1 MPFINTN
8 DNYVKEYCKTHPE
21 ADLYLN
27 ELIELKNKQLLKYG
41 IPEKGGLGEL
51 SYDVNSQDW
60 FKDVKSVQIDL
71 LKELKRVCD
80 ENGLKVFLIYGSLLG
95 AVRSGGMIAGDDDI
109 DVALLREDY
118 DKLVKMT
125 DSFKRPYFLQ
135 NNYND
140 DCFYGGYI
148 KLRNANTTAINPQNW
163 YANCCEGIFIDIF
176 PIDKGYT
183 SSIKE
188 HFKLKKIHHLQRLLY
203 AKSYGFFRSFKDMSL
218 LVWKFYKYAGKII
231 PRQKLLEKLDAVLKE
246 NDTNASNKL
255 KNKLGIYSHYSENCM
270 PRYLPADAFE
280 DICRMEYEGIEFYAP
295 KLWDDVLFKLYGARY
310 LTPSNGNDEFHAFYK
325 ADVPYSNYKR
335 RFTRLFTSI
344 PDKNKKILIVG
355 DAELY
360 CEYLK
365 RFPSSAYK
373 PYKFIHKAKY
383 DELNSFNKDEIFLV
397 VAAFDFLDIEA
408 KIRNLGYRNY
418 CIYVYNR
425 EWLLLP
431 NINFSNKLYHIE
443 KSQEN

>member
-1 MPFINTN
+1 MPLINTN
-8 DNYVKEYCKTHPE
+8 EAFVKDYCKKHPE
-21 ADLYLN
+21 TAAVLHDLL
-27 ELIELKNKQLLKYG
+27 ELKNRQLFKYG
-41 IPEKGGLGEL
+41 IPEKGGLEEL
-51 SYDVNSQDW
+51 TDDINSKEW
-60 FKDVKSVQIDL
+60 FKNVKSVQLDL

-80 ENGLKVFLIYGSLLG
+80 ENNLKVFLIYGSLLG

-109 DVALLREDY
+109 DVALFREDY
-118 DKLVKMT
+118 DKLVNLT
-125 DSFKRPYFLQ
+125 DSFKNPYFLQ

-163 YANCCEGIFIDIF
+163 YVNCCEGIFIDIF
-176 PIDKGYT
+176 PIDKGY
-183 SSIKE
+183 SSSVKE
-188 HFKLKKIHHLQRLLY
+188 YFKLKKIHHLQRLLY

-280 DICRMEYEGIEFYAP
+280 DICRMEYEGMEFYAP

-310 LTPSNGNDEFHAFYK
+310 LIPSNLNNGLHAFYK
-325 ADVPYSNYKR
+325 ADVPYSNYKK

-344 PDKNKKILIVG
+344 PDKNKKIVVVG
-355 DAELY
+355 DEELY
-360 CEYLK
+360 REYLK
-365 RFPSSAYK
+365 RFSSSTYK

-383 DELNSFNKDEIFLV
+383 EELNSFNKDEIFLV

-408 KIRNLGYRNY
+408 EIRNLGYRNY

>member
-1 MPFINTN
+1 MPLINTN
-8 DNYVKEYCKTHPE
+8 DSYVKEYCKTHPE

-27 ELIELKNKQLLKYG
+27 ELIELKNRQLLKYG
-41 IPEKGGLGEL
+41 IPEKGGLEEL
-51 SYDVNSQDW
+51 SYYVNSKDW
-60 FKDVKSVQIDL
+60 FENVKSVQLDL

-109 DVALLREDY
+109 DVALFREDY
-118 DKLVKMT
+118 DKLVNLT
-125 DSFKRPYFLQ
+125 DSFKNPYFLQ

-163 YANCCEGIFIDIF
+163 YVNCCEGIFIDIF
-176 PIDKGYT
+176 PIDKGY
-183 SSIKE
+183 SSSVKE
-188 HFKLKKIHHLQRLLY
+188 YFKLKKIHHLQRLLY

-255 KNKLGIYSHYSENCM
+255 KNKFGIYSHYSENCM

-295 KLWDDVLFKLYGARY
+295 KGWDDVLFKFYGSKY
-310 LTPSNGNDEFHAFYK
+310 LMPSKLNDEFHAFYK
-325 ADVPYSNYKR
+325 ADVPYKNYKH
-335 RFTRLFTSI
+335 RFTRLFTSV
-344 PDKNKKILIVG
+344 PDKTKKIVVVG
-355 DAELY
+355 DEELY
-360 CEYLK
+360 NEYLK
-365 RFPSSAYK
+365 RFTSSAYK
-373 PYKFIHKAKY
+373 PYKFISKAEYSELRNLKT
-383 DELNSFNKDEIFLV
+383 DEVFIV
-397 VAAFDFLDIEA
+397 IAAFNFLDIETD
-408 KIRNLGYRNY
+408 IRNLGYRDY
-418 CIYVYNR
+418 AIYVYNR
-425 EWLLLP
+425 DWLLLP
-431 NINFSNKLYHIE
+431 NIGFSKQLYCAE
-443 KSQEN
+443 KSEDV